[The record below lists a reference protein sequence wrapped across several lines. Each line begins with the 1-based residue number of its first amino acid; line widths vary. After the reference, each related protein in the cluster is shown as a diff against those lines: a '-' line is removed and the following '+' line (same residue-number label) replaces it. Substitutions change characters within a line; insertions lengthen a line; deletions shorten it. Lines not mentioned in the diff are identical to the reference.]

1 MTFAETK
8 EFLREIVGIYTN
20 FKVMDGTVA
29 AWAARLS
36 DCTPEKARELLD
48 RWIESDQ
55 SKYAPQLDYFVKGQ
69 KPTKISK
76 AVWSDKPVIYHV
88 GLRLHEV
95 PEGVEVSRIGR
106 GCLFD
111 QHGREYGD
119 PDAQGD
125 YREDGFGRIFD
136 CNGHLIQYMDD
147 RGYIHNGRGVWSPQA
162 IAQAQQEEL

>member
-8 EFLREIVGIYTN
+8 DLLAEIVGLYPN
-20 FKVMDGTVA
+20 FKVMDGTIK
-29 AWAARLS
+29 AWNDRLQT
-36 DCTPEKARELLD
+36 CTREKAKELLD
-48 RWIESDQ
+48 KWLESDD
-55 SKYAPQLDYFVKGQ
+55 SRYAPQLDYFVKGQ

-88 GLRLHEV
+88 GLRPHEV
-95 PEGVEVSRIGR
+95 PEGCEVHWIGR

-111 QHGREYGD
+111 QYGREYGD

-125 YREDGFGRIFD
+125 YREDRFGRIFD
-136 CNGHLIQYMDD
+136 CNGHLIQYIDD
-147 RGYIHNGRGVWSPQA
+147 GGRVHNGRGIWSPQA